1 MSAAPVWRVVAGREI
16 GTRIKQ
22 KSFLISAVLMVA
34 GVVGLVVLASVL
46 ADKPAKFEV
55 ATTTPQAQAVVDH
68 ASAVLS
74 SSDEGAQIK
83 VMRASS
89 ESSAKKLVT
98 SGRVDAALL
107 PTEAGYR
114 IVGDRDIDPT
124 LDATLTTAVQTAALK
139 LNAEAQS
146 VYLNALQFGADVQ
159 TELLDPTADNADA
172 RSALAFIMVLIFYM
186 TALMFGMPIAQ
197 SVVQEKESRIIEILA
212 AAVPIRALLW
222 GKVIGNSILALLQV
236 GIVVVSGLVALKITD
251 VGQLSNVAVSS
262 LGWFVVFYLLGF
274 LAMAGVWAIAGSLA
288 SRQEDLQSTTMPA
301 NLLLIAPYF
310 ISVLASESVKTTFSM
325 LPISS
330 AMVMP
335 ARLAEGDVPAW
346 QLAVAVAA
354 NLLAIVVTIRLAA
367 AVYERTLMRT
377 EKKLSLRDALTVT
390 D

>member
-1 MSAAPVWRVVAGREI
+1 VAGREI

-83 VMRASS
+83 VMRASR
-89 ESSAKKLVT
+89 ESSAQELVT

-107 PTEAGYR
+107 TTDSGYR

-124 LDATLTTAVQTAALK
+124 LDATLTTAVQSAALK

-146 VYLNALQFGADVQ
+146 VDLNALQSGADVQ

-172 RSALAFIMVLIFYM
+172 RSVLAFIMVLIFYM